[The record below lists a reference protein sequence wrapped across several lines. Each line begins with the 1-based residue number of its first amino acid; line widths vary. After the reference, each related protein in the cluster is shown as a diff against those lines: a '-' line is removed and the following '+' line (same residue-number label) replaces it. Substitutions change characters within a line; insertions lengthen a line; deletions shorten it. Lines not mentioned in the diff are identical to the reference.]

1 MTGSC
6 EVCCERFNLSNRKKI
21 ECRFCPFSSC
31 AACNEKYLL
40 ETREDAHCMSC
51 RKGWPREI
59 LVENFTQKFVS
70 RNYKQRRE
78 ELLLER
84 ERSLMPATQSF
95 VEVEKRIRKIATKI
109 AEVGIEFN
117 ASNDRWGRIMNT
129 PVAEISAK
137 YAIDD
142 EQEAILHRHWLA
154 SQERKVSGSLL
165 IDIQHLEW
173 CSGRLSWLLTG
184 GRLEQE
190 RRRFVRACPYTNCR
204 GFLSTAWKCGMCD
217 NWTCP
222 ECHEGKGPDKD
233 AEHTCDPN
241 NIATARLM
249 ARDTRNCPKCAAGIF
264 KIEGCDQMYCTQ
276 CHTAFSW
283 RTGQVETGVIHNP
296 HYYEYQRRNGTA
308 PRVHGDI
315 PCGGFPDWPPVA
327 SRLGLRTSTAEAIG
341 PIRAMIRSAHR
352 SHPHVYY
359 VMIPR
364 YTTRPNEDNR
374 DLRIKLMIGDFGEDE
389 FKKKIQQREKARQRK
404 TDIRQ
409 VLEMYTTVLNDLFQG
424 FIDNSDVPALVNSLN
439 ELKVHVN
446 ETFSKVSKRWTNCA
460 VPRITDFYDVV

>member
-31 AACNEKYLL
+31 ATCSEKYLL

-51 RKGWPREI
+51 RKGWSREV
-59 LVENFTQKFVS
+59 LSDNFTQKFVS
-70 RNYKQRRE
+70 RSYKQRRE
-78 ELLLER
+78 DLLLER
-84 ERSLMPATQSF
+84 ERSLMPATQPF
-95 VEVEKRIRKIATKI
+95 VEVEKRIRKMTAETSAIHERQAARNTRWAAWLATDLAI
-109 AEVGIEFN
+109 IRRDYGIE
-117 ASNDRWGRIMNT
+117 NDQD
-129 PVAEISAK
+129 AYFK
-137 YAIDD
+137 
-142 EQEAILHRHWLA
+142 RHWLA
-154 SQERKVSGSLL
+154 QQERKAASCLA
-165 IDIQHLEW
+165 IDIQHIDW
-173 CSGRLSWLLTG
+173 CVGRLQTLLTG

-190 RRRFVRACPYTNCR
+190 RRQFVRACPYENCR

-283 RTGQVETGVIHNP
+283 RTGAIETGVVHNP

-315 PCGGFPDWPPVA
+315 PCGGFPDWPSVA
-327 SRLGLRTSTAEAIG
+327 SRLGLRTVPAE
-341 PIRAMIRSAHR
+341 PVRAMIRSAHR
-352 SHPHVYY
+352 SHPHVYH

-409 VLEMYTTVLNDLFQG
+409 VLEMYTTVLNDLFQA

-439 ELKVHVN
+439 ELKIHVN

-460 VPRITDFYDVV
+460 VPRITDFYDMV